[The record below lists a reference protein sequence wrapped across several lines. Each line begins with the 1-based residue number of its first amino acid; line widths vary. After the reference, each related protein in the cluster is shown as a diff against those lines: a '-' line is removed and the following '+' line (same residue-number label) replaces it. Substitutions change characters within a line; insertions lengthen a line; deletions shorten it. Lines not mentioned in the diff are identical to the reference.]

1 MSVRSTLFVTEVT
14 IDQHQPHF
22 HSPKT
27 IWEKSAIDLHSAQL
41 EQLCLAPLFIMLSLS
56 CSIVTLMIDQI
67 AGIDYSLVGAP
78 QVTSQGLDTHF
89 KVRGCRE
96 RALEPGAGRK
106 PILPLRVGF
115 SSPPD
120 HLLVSPCP

>member
-1 MSVRSTLFVTEVT
+1 MTEVT

-22 HSPKT
+22 HSPKA

-106 PILPLRVGF
+106 PILSLRVGF

>member
-1 MSVRSTLFVTEVT
+1 MFG
-14 IDQHQPHF
+14 
-22 HSPKT
+22 
-27 IWEKSAIDLHSAQL
+27 
-41 EQLCLAPLFIMLSLS
+41 SLVHNAVS
-56 CSIVTLMIDQI
+56 FLLIVTSMIDQI

-78 QVTSQGLDTHF
+78 QVTSQGLDTPF

-96 RALEPGAGRK
+96 RALEPGSGRN
-106 PILPLRVGF
+106 PVLPLRVGF